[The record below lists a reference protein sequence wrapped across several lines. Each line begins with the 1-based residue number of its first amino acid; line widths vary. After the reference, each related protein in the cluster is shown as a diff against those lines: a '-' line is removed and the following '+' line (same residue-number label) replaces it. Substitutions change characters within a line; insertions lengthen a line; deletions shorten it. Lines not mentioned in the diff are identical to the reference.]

1 MFLSGFD
8 MSASEPVFRF
18 APSPNGYLHLGHAY
32 SALYAAHWAERLGG
46 RFLLRM
52 EDIDPGRSKPE
63 FAEAVLKDLAWLG
76 LSWERPVLAQSTRV
90 AAYDAAIRHLDR
102 LGLVYAC
109 FCTRGEI
116 AARATGRDPDG
127 APLYPGTCRH
137 LDPHEVAARN
147 QAGVP
152 MQIRLDT
159 AKAVQLAGMLT
170 YSVAAPN
177 PGDRPQIHYARPA
190 RWGDVVLKR
199 KDAPASY
206 HLAVVVDDAFQG
218 VTHVTRGTDMEAATD
233 IHVLLQML
241 LGLKTPLYTFHKL
254 LLGSDGRKLSKSEGA
269 KALRVRRAEGQSP
282 EALRA
287 ELGF

>member
-1 MFLSGFD
+1 M
-8 MSASEPVFRF
+8 
-18 APSPNGYLHLGHAY
+18 
-32 SALYAAHWAERLGG
+32 G
-46 RFLLRM
+46 RAG
-52 EDIDPGRSKPE
+52 PG
-63 FAEAVLKDLAWLG
+63 
-76 LSWERPVLAQSTRV
+76 QSSRIS
-90 AAYDAAIRHLDR
+90 AYDAAIRHLDR

-116 AARATGRDPDG
+116 ASRATARDPDG

-137 LDPHEVAARN
+137 LSDAEIAARN
-147 QAGVP
+147 QAGTP

-159 AKAVQLAGMLT
+159 AKAAQMAGMLT
-170 YSVAAPN
+170 YSVAAPD
-177 PGDRPQIHYARPA
+177 PDARPMIRHA
-190 RWGDVVLKR
+190 RPERWGDVVLKR

-241 LGLKTPLYTFHKL
+241 LGLPSPIYTFHRL
-254 LLGSDGRKLSKSEGA
+254 LMGADGRKLSKSEGA
-269 KALRVRRAEGQSP
+269 QALRARRAEGQSP
-282 EALRA
+282 EQVRA